1 MEEAAL
7 EEELFCVKCLYHLP
21 ESDMFLRKGN
31 EFTNRLLGIEGIET
45 GSAHFLYYEGGAI
58 SDILHRIKYKGRKDI
73 ATIFGRAF
81 GEKIMKSNL
90 YHDIDYLIP
99 VPLFSKRLRRRGF
112 NQSEAICKGL
122 SESMNVPVRSNIL
135 LRIRHTDT
143 QTKLNK
149 AQRQT
154 NLKDAFSITDL
165 NVLRGKHILLVDD
178 VLTTGST
185 IEECVRELR
194 KDIDLKIS
202 VVTLA
207 IRVYH

>member
-7 EEELFCVKCLYHLP
+7 DDELFCLKCLYHLP
-21 ESDMFLRKGN
+21 VSDMCTRTEN
-31 EFTNRLLGIEGIET
+31 EFTNRLLGIEGLET
-45 GSAHFLYYEGGAI
+45 GAAHFLYYEGGAI

-73 ATIFGRAF
+73 ALIFGRSF
-81 GEKIMKSNL
+81 GEHLIKSPL
-90 YHDIDYLIP
+90 YQGLDFLIP

-112 NQSEAICKGL
+112 NQSEAICQGL
-122 SESMNVPVRSNIL
+122 SDSMGVPVRSDLL

-154 NLKDAFSITDL
+154 NLKDAFSVPHPEQL
-165 NVLRGKHILLVDD
+165 KGKHILLVDD

-185 IEECVRELR
+185 IQECIRELR
-194 KDIDLKIS
+194 KNVELKIS